1 MNREAQVRKAA
12 RTLVREFK
20 ADKDAN
26 AIRIDDAFT
35 MVISTKRSGCY
46 FRHDDSKAEIYF
58 GNLEKEAFAKLTC
71 EIADAVMR
79 MLKLP
84 KRTLVFT
91 DERRHSRVIGWSSV
105 HYTSVNRIVI
115 LTPCREFGAVN
126 KKLVK
131 LGLLPIPFA
140 EWYHGAVFGKRANY
154 EMVEMIYNAANAE
167 RCKAVLD
174 YLKGK
179 KKLAYEIV
187 REEDFEEQEHGIK
200 YETEWEG
207 HLYFR
212 LRFTDAKGTKATF

>member
-35 MVISTKRSGCY
+35 WVGSNKGSGYY
-46 FRHDDSKAEIYF
+46 FKHDEPKLEIYF
-58 GNLEKEAFAKLTC
+58 GDLDDEGYARLTC
-71 EIADAVMR
+71 DIASAIDP

-84 KRTLVFT
+84 KRMLVFK
-91 DERRHSRVIGWSSV
+91 DERKHSTWSGWSS
-105 HYTSVNRIVI
+105 HTYWSVKGYAIV
-115 LTPCREFGAVN
+115 TPCREFNAIN
-126 KKLVK
+126 KKLAK
-131 LGLLPIPFA
+131 LGLKPIPFA
-140 EWYHGAVFGKRANY
+140 EWFHCGVFGKRADY
-154 EMVEMIYNAANAE
+154 SLEEKIYNAANAN

-187 REEDFEEQEHGIK
+187 REEHFEEREHGIE

-212 LRFTDAKGTKATF
+212 LAFTDAKGKKATF